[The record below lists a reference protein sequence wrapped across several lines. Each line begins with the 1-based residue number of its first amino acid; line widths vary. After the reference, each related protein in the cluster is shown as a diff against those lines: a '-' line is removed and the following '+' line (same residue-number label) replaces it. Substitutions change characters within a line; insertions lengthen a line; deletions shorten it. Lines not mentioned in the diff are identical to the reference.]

1 MKNYDLTPF
10 WKSTIGFDQLFNLMQ
25 NDARRFAGEP
35 NYPPYNIERTGEDTY
50 TVALALAGFDPDEIF
65 ITVQQNVLTVEGE
78 KQEKSEH
85 TYLYQGISSRPFR
98 REFNLADHVEVK
110 GARWDN
116 GLLQIELAR
125 EIPQEMKPHR
135 IAIETGTAGR
145 QALTGRMKKAA

>member
-50 TVALALAGFDPDEIF
+50 TVALALAGFDPDEIS

-78 KQEKSEH
+78 KQEKSQH
-85 TYLYQGISSRPFR
+85 LSVSGNFLAVIPARVQPGRPCR
-98 REFNLADHVEVK
+98 GE
-110 GARWDN
+110 
-116 GLLQIELAR
+116 
-125 EIPQEMKPHR
+125 
-135 IAIETGTAGR
+135 GR
-145 QALTGRMKKAA
+145 QMGQWAVADRIGTRDSARDEASSHRD